1 MKVKDAN
8 LSKAKEELEAKVDA
22 LQKKLKAI
30 NEEIEKNKGKDADRF
45 SKVMEKAVGAI
56 GDLVKGFKDIKSSL
70 VEQKKVEE

>member
-30 NEEIEKNKGKDADRF
+30 NDEIEKNKGKDADKF
-45 SKVMEKAVGAI
+45 SNVMEKAVSAI

-70 VEQKKVEE
+70 VEQKKVVE

>member
-1 MKVKDAN
+1 MKSKDAN

-30 NEEIEKNKGKDADRF
+30 NDEIEKSKGKDADRF
-45 SKVMEKAVGAI
+45 SKVMEKAVSAI